1 MPAKSA
7 TLLLAK
13 SGATVEQGLR
23 ALPAIFAF
31 LPAIGASFSTGI
43 VLSQTRCGCRHQ
55 MARWNGDGKLCK
67 AAMPT
72 VCAVPERARAIIGTG
87 A

>member
-7 TLLLAK
+7 TLLPAK

-31 LPAIGASFSTGI
+31 LPADGASISTGI
-43 VLSQTRCGCRHQ
+43 VRNQTRCGCRHQ
-55 MARWNGDGKLCK
+55 MLQWNGEGKLCW